1 MNEPHDRFEDDL
13 RADLTRLAAEGP
25 AAPHAD
31 RVLRRLRRRTVRR
44 AVFAAT
50 GAVVLAAAVLTT
62 APLLYPPAPEGGTGS
77 GAPPVVV
84 ARENA
89 VEPLPPTTDSRQVEA
104 TLARYL
110 ASAGAPDSMLVTK
123 SPADG
128 VSFVV
133 PGRTAFSTQVMSRD
147 LETIFQNFE
156 QVNVSMRGG
165 KAAMVLLRAERSQG

>member
-1 MNEPHDRFEDDL
+1 MTDPHDRFEDDL
-13 RADLTRLAAEGP
+13 RAGLSRLAAEGP

-31 RVLRRLRRRTVRR
+31 RVLRRLRRRAVRR
-44 AVFAAT
+44 AVFAA
-50 GAVVLAAAVLTT
+50 ASVAVLAAIVLTT
-62 APLLYPPAPEGGTGS
+62 APLLYPPAPGGGINP
-77 GAPPVVV
+77 GVPPVVV
-84 ARENA
+84 AQQST
-89 VEPLPPTTDSRQVEA
+89 VEPLPPTTDSRQVET

-123 SPADG
+123 SPGDG

-133 PGRTAFSTQVMSRD
+133 PGRTAFSTQAMSRD